1 MTESFLFA
9 SLHLLGLVFA
19 SFLCRPRPSWRSCRK
34 RTAASSP
41 PETIGKQ
48 CSPLSGNELEVTI
61 SFHFKHVLIVFENK
75 NVNGSVPKIY
85 LDDDIL
91 LGEGDV
97 SDSLRL
103 CYQRRSLHVFQRRDA
118 ERVQPLFLLL
128 VGYFTESNKPVFH
141 SLC

>member
-1 MTESFLFA
+1 MHPYISLVLF
-9 SLHLLGLVFA
+9 SLLSSAVLVHPGVHVVKELLL
-19 SFLCRPRPSWRSCRK
+19 LLPL
-34 RTAASSP
+34 
-41 PETIGKQ
+41 KQ
-48 CSPLSGNELEVTI
+48 LENNVVLPSGNELEVTI

-97 SDSLRL
+97 GDSLRL

-128 VGYFTESNKPVFH
+128 VGYFTESNKPAFH